1 MSSVSSPIM
10 SRCKVDRLG
19 IRRLT
24 NAAMRHFLL
33 ELKRFC
39 KQLKVDRMLFHYFA
53 FFSFSG
59 YVRGIANLQFWS
71 FFSLRSGWFNFLTL
85 FFVIHENHPKDQTF
99 VHSSP
104 QTPFLHAFF
113 SHEYSSPGHGM
124 FPRLSVALPRLLPR
138 LQALRRRPLRAL

>member
-1 MSSVSSPIM
+1 MSSKRRTKRSTEDQGRRPQDAQRAM
-10 SRCKVDRLG
+10 PAPHHPHLPRYPLQQQTDGEAGVDSQHS
-19 IRRLT
+19 
-24 NAAMRHFLL
+24 A
-33 ELKRFC
+33 RFGLSW
-39 KQLKVDRMLFHYFA
+39 KF
-53 FFSFSG
+53 
-59 YVRGIANLQFWS
+59 ANLQFWS

-113 SHEYSSPGHGM
+113 SHQYSSPGHGM